1 MLTAAT
7 MNRLE
12 KLLAWVQRRRAQI
25 YPPGW
30 KYDPLYDVEQELIM
44 ILQEIRKPI

>member
-1 MLTAAT
+1 MMETE
-7 MNRLE
+7 RLE
-12 KLLAWVQRRRAQI
+12 ALLARVQQLRKNL